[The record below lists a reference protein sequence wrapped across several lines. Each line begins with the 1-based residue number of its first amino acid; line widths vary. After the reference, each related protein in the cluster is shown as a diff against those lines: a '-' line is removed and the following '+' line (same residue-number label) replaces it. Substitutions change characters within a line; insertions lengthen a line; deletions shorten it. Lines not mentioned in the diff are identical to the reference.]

1 MILFKERERG
11 RDGEVVGEKGEGKGE
26 GQGEGGEGEG
36 IRRDGRKRTRGMKE
50 GRERE
55 FTKHLL

>member
-1 MILFKERERG
+1 MSFKNRKRHSVFYEEEQNKEGREEGSRG
-11 RDGEVVGEKGEGKGE
+11 RE
-26 GQGEGGEGEG
+26 GEGEG